1 MCSDRRK
8 NHGYGQKKTECPM
21 SAALN
26 VRTAAK
32 CCELTQVTELAAA
45 RNKHEVFVGS
55 QYGLG
60 SFSR

>member
-1 MCSDRRK
+1 
-8 NHGYGQKKTECPM
+8 M